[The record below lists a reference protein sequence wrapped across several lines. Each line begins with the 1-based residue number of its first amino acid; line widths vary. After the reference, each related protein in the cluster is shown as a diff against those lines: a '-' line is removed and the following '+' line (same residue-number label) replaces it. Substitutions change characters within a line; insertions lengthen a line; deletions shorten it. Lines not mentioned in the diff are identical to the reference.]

1 MNRVLCVWFPNFP
14 LQRFLREQ
22 PEHRARPCIL
32 YQAGQRGAQVVACS
46 REATAERITPGMS
59 LADAQSLLPAAHFEQ
74 HQPDADT
81 AALQSLAWHSDCFSP
96 RIGIEYFGGLACL
109 LMDIT
114 GGSHLFGG
122 DHSLAGQVAVF
133 VAKQSFFAH
142 VAIASTIGA
151 SWAIACYGH
160 STGSDRRMRSL
171 PVEALRLP
179 DNVIKRLYDLD
190 LRRVCQLLTLP
201 KEDLPSRF
209 TSTLPKRLEQ
219 LFGRLH
225 EDFTPTYRPETLW
238 AAWSSDD
245 CALNLQAV
253 QYVCGDLLDDIL
265 NRLQSRCEGVTRLRL
280 ELTGESGE
288 PLVIEQETVTPYHAG
303 SVSGSSS
310 QCLLELLMLQ
320 LEGQQLPDGLHTIHI
335 DALETVRIAVRQQTL
350 FEDNGIATDAAFH
363 QLVDRLSTRLGPQT
377 VVQSDIQPEPLP
389 EDSVRY
395 WPSTQSTKRLCVETA
410 KCEPPPTSSRPT
422 CLLPATL
429 ISVTDE
435 SPAGLPI
442 HIHWQG
448 QNYHVVQC
456 TEPEQIETN
465 WWTAKGKAVRSYVRV
480 EVSTGQRFWLYRN
493 ERYEWFLHGLFD

>member
-1 MNRVLCVWFPNFP
+1 MWFPNFP

-59 LADAQSLLPAAHFEQ
+59 LADAQSLLPSAHFEQ

-81 AALQSLAWHSDCFSP
+81 TALQSLAWHSESFSP
-96 RIGIEYFGGLACL
+96 RIGIESFGGRACL

-114 GGSHLFGG
+114 GASHLFGG
-122 DHSLAGQVAVF
+122 DHSLAAQVAVSI
-133 VAKQSFFAH
+133 AKQSFFAH

-151 SWAIACYGH
+151 AWAIACFGH
-160 STGSDRRMRSL
+160 STGSDRRMPSL

-179 DNVIKRLYDLD
+179 GNVIKRLHDLN
-190 LRRVCQLLTLP
+190 LRRVWQLLTLP
-201 KEDLPSRF
+201 REDLPSRF
-209 TSTLPKRLEQ
+209 TPTLPKRLDQ
-219 LFGRLH
+219 LFGQLH
-225 EDFTPTYRPETLW
+225 EEFIPAHRPETLG

-265 NRLQSRCEGVTRLRL
+265 NRLQSRCEGLTRLRL
-280 ELTGESGE
+280 ELTGESDE
-288 PLVIEQETVTPYHAG
+288 SLVIEQETVTPYHAG
-303 SVSGSSS
+303 SVSGASS
-310 QCLLELLMLQ
+310 QCLLELLGLR

-335 DALETVRIAVRQQTL
+335 DVLETARIAVRQQTL
-350 FEDNGIATDAAFH
+350 FEDNGTAIDAAFH

-377 VVQSDIQPEPLP
+377 VVQSDTQPEPLP

-395 WPSTQSTKRLCVETA
+395 WPSTQSANRLCAETDQ
-410 KCEPPPTSSRPT
+410 CEPAPTSSRPT

-435 SPAGLPI
+435 SRDGLPI
-442 HIHWQG
+442 HILWQG
-448 QNYHVVQC
+448 QNYHVVHC
-456 TEPEQIETN
+456 TKPEIIETS
-465 WWTAKGKAVRSYVRV
+465 WWTANGKIIRSYVRA
-480 EVSTGQRFWLYRN
+480 ETSTGQRFWLYRN
-493 ERYEWFLHGLFD
+493 ERHEWFLHGFFD